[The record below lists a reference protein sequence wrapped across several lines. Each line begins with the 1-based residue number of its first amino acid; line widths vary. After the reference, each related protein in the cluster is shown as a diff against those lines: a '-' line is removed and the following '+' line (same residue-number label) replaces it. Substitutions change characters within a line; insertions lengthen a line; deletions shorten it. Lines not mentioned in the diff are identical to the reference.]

1 MSTKKCVV
9 NARSAF
15 QDFIS
20 STSQKYVVSREG
32 TPPCSPPLGPSS
44 IHVFRIGIGAQ
55 FGDPFQNW
63 AVVIIV
69 SVSSMSG
76 WKQLQ
81 PRKPGML
88 AVGDH
93 HEPSIF
99 WNDGQQEIPK
109 KPPTP
114 RCLVLPP
121 LLGLRWQNFAG
132 YRFTYIYI
140 YIQYIYIY
148 IYIRIPFGF
157 GWTNLLKRKH
167 KSMAICSFVS
177 QRIAGSKSSCK
188 ANCWE
193 INLELL
199 ICNPFQ

>member
-1 MSTKKCVV
+1 MLALLSKTSFFQLLKSTL
-9 NARSAF
+9 F
-15 QDFIS
+15 
-20 STSQKYVVSREG
+20 SREG

-121 LLGLRWQNFAG
+121 LLACDGRILLVIDLL
-132 YRFTYIYI
+132 IYI
-140 YIQYIYIY
+140 YTVYIY